1 MSSSLPGVLARL
13 AERLPASRLDAWAR
27 VLEQAHGPA
36 DPALDALRAR
46 PAAGLTHELESLV
59 AAWRND
65 QPALAGTAIALA
77 LRSAAATHHSGPTQ
91 PALEL
96 VVSGPTSP
104 SVPTRLTSAV
114 VIDVINTAHDSL
126 LVSSFA
132 ALGVV
137 DVVAA
142 LQRAAECGVRINLVL
157 EASTSAPTAFRQLR
171 GEHVRLWQRP
181 ADAGVVHAKVL
192 AADRH
197 TALLGSA
204 NLTDRALAE
213 NIEMGLLVRDPVLV
227 CRLVDHFNWLTGT
240 GDALRRTP
248 Y

>member
-1 MSSSLPGVLARL
+1 MLARL
-13 AERLPASRLDAWAR
+13 AGRLPASRLEAWAR
-27 VLEQAHGPA
+27 ILEQAHGP
-36 DPALDALRAR
+36 DDQILDALHTR
-46 PAAGLTHELESLV
+46 PAAGLTHELETLV

-65 QPALAGTAIALA
+65 QPGLAGRAMALA

-91 PALEL
+91 PSLEL

-104 SVPTRLTSAV
+104 SVPTRLTSTV
-114 VIDVINTAHDSL
+114 VIDVINAAHDSL

-142 LQRAAECGVRINLVL
+142 LQQAAERHVRIDLVL

-171 GEHVRLWQRP
+171 GEFVRLWQRP
-181 ADAGVVHAKVL
+181 TGVGVVHAKAL

-204 NLTDRALAE
+204 NLTDRALAA
-213 NIEMGLLVRDPVLV
+213 NIEMGLLVRDSILV
-227 CRLVDHFNWLTGT
+227 GRLVDHFNWLTGP

-248 Y
+248 H